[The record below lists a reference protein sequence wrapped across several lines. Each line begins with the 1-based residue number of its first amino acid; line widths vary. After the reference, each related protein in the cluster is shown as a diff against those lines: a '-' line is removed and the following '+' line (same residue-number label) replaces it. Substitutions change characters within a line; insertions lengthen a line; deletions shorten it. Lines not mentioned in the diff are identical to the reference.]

1 MSPAAR
7 RFALALVVA
16 SATVARAVPAGRPSK
31 AAAASAPGTARAH
44 ELKQL
49 LDRVAVDP
57 ATSAP
62 AEGAAR
68 KDESPRGAK
77 GGTDAVGAESRQAVR
92 RIVVDAGHGG
102 HDTGAI
108 GPKGVRE
115 KDVTLAIAKKLAA
128 RLRTKGFDV
137 VLTRDDDTYVA
148 LKERT
153 RRARERRADLF
164 ISIHANAH
172 RSADKAGIE
181 TYALN
186 RASSD
191 YETRLAR
198 RENATDLE
206 EPEAERD
213 FILADLG
220 MTEFLRDSDRL
231 AQEVQTTLVRRVTK
245 AYGAPRDLGVK
256 HALFHVLM
264 GVRMPSVLVE
274 TAFVTNPREEK
285 RLASDAYRELVA
297 GAVADAVERFA
308 DRGRKQSAA
317 R

>member
-1 MSPAAR
+1 MLFAGGTSVPSFAAER
-7 RFALALVVA
+7 A
-16 SATVARAVPAGRPSK
+16 SATKKALSSEEAHAR
-31 AAAASAPGTARAH
+31 
-44 ELKQL
+44 ELQRL

-57 ATSAP
+57 EKSGRPKPRTP
-62 AEGAAR
+62 ASRPGR
-68 KDESPRGAK
+68 
-77 GGTDAVGAESRQAVR
+77 GTDAVGTEPSQVVR
-92 RIVVDAGHGG
+92 RIIVDAGHGG

-108 GPKGVRE
+108 GPTGVRE
-115 KDVTLAIAKKLAA
+115 KDVTLAIARRLADSLKA
-128 RLRTKGFDV
+128 KGFEV
-137 VLTRDDDTYVA
+137 ALTREDDTYVA

-153 RRARERRADLF
+153 RRARERKGDLF
-164 ISIHANAH
+164 VSIHANAH
-172 RSADKAGIE
+172 RSPEKTGIE

-191 YETRLAR
+191 YERRLAL
-198 RENATDLE
+198 RENATDD

-231 AQEVQTTLVRRVTK
+231 AREVQTTLVRRVTK

-274 TAFVTNPREEK
+274 TAFVTNPREER
-285 RLASDAYRELVA
+285 RLASDGYRELVA
-297 GAVADAVERFA
+297 KAVADAVGRFA
-308 DRGRKQSAA
+308 STGGRGASA
-317 R
+317 RER